1 MPVNNLYYNKYIK
14 YKNKY
19 LNLQSQIGGVRYT
32 GVDNVRQPLIAPVNA
47 RSPLPLSTPIDS
59 VHPIDVRPL
68 IERQKST
75 FISCQGSEATCW
87 AHATTRL
94 IMKLITNFFSTY
106 FPLHINDCNYYYNT
120 IACSNDKTNIF
131 DCFLQIKKGELDC
144 NNSQSDK
151 KEIKWPEENF
161 YALLF
166 HFIFSTLVEQY
177 GREDNQYASG
187 TCLYILDYLKH
198 IDITNILIKKRL
210 KYNAIKYNG
219 TKYNHSDSEIVYF
232 TELVLKSVMLFK
244 DVKESLNNEIFN
256 PIIYLVD
263 NFKPVSDV
271 VSISKYQYYTK
282 DFDTK
287 EYDTEE
293 YYREEYYKEEYDK
306 ILPPEKI
313 SFKSKLEQNSPFSS
327 EISNLKPEYTDKHN
341 LKNLTGTTDLPT
353 NIKYVL
359 KNKYY
364 AIFTIDGHMV
374 TITDYSGDTDN
385 LFLHIKNS
393 WGIDTCNKE
402 KEKTWCNLIND
413 NKISINK
420 LLLTWDRYWD
430 IVFFY
435 PENYKQEIIN
445 KFHQTIIIKFA
456 NENISDYKG
465 KEIAGVLM
473 ENTTLKQLHFLSCD
487 ISDNAIKEIV
497 GALMINRTIAILYFN
512 DCNISKDGIIA
523 ITEILKNNSTLT
535 QLIFWQNNIGDN
547 EAKEI
552 AEALKIN
559 ETLRLISLSINNIG
573 DAGAIAIAEA
583 LETNKTLTEI
593 YLSNNKI
600 GNAGAIAI
608 AEALKTHTT
617 IKLVNLRSNKIGDV
631 GAKAIAEAF
640 KKNTKLKEIELR
652 GNIEI
657 SSEIKAEIE
666 KDDRIKIY

>member
-1 MPVNNLYYNKYIK
+1 MPVNNLYYNKYLK

-47 RSPLPLSTPIDS
+47 RSPRPLPAPSDS
-59 VHPIDVRPL
+59 VPL

-144 NNSQSDK
+144 NNYQSDK
-151 KEIKWPEENF
+151 KEIKWAEENC

-177 GREDNQYASG
+177 GREDYQYASV

-210 KYNAIKYNG
+210 KYNAIKYN
-219 TKYNHSDSEIVYF
+219 DSEIVYF
-232 TELVLKSVMLFK
+232 TELILKSVMLFK

-263 NFKPVSDV
+263 NFKPVSNV

-287 EYDTEE
+287 EYDTKEYDTKEYDTKEYDTEE
-293 YYREEYYKEEYDK
+293 YYREEYDK

-313 SFKSKLEQNSPFSS
+313 SFKGKLEQNIPFSS
-327 EISNLKPEYTDKHN
+327 EISNLKPEYTDEHN

-364 AIFTIDGHMV
+364 AIFTINEHMV

-420 LLLTWDRYWD
+420 LLLTWDRDWD

-445 KFHQTIIIKFA
+445 KFHDPIINFR

-473 ENTTLKQLHFLSCD
+473 ENTTLKQLHFLSCN
-487 ISDNAIKEIV
+487 ISDNAIKEIA

-523 ITEILKNNSTLT
+523 ITELLKNNSTLT

-559 ETLRLISLSINNIG
+559 KTLKIISLSINKIG

-583 LETNKTLTEI
+583 LKTNKTLTEI

-600 GNAGAIAI
+600 GDAGAIAI

-617 IKLVNLRSNKIGDV
+617 IKLVNLNSNKIGDV

-640 KKNTKLKEIELR
+640 KKNTKLKEIQLY
-652 GNIEI
+652 GNTEI
-657 SSEIKAEIE
+657 SSEIKAEIK